1 VGFLKYKSIIFND
14 IPAWDTKESEQ
25 NASVCEKRLALES
38 PELPTEPHSV
48 LRRRRW
54 IPGPA
59 VRIGQKQAA
68 ILVPTGAR
76 RGPPPVPWS
85 GEERIKA
92 KEAGNEK
99 DEQRSRTE
107 ERAPIG
113 AEKEFV
119 HG

>member
-38 PELPTEPHSV
+38 PELPAEPHSA

-68 ILVPTGAR
+68 ILVPIGAQ
-76 RGPPPVPWS
+76 RGPPSAAWS
-85 GEERIKA
+85 GEERIKT
-92 KEAGNEK
+92 KKAGYEK
-99 DEQRSRTE
+99 HEQRSCTE